1 MSIFLLLGMFCAMHY
16 YYFEQEI
23 REECESDLTA
33 CIHEGYL
40 FMGKALS
47 GTDLLRPEIH
57 QPWIKTMNETLELYS
72 RKSKQCTA
80 L

>member
-1 MSIFLLLGMFCAMHY
+1 MNAFLLLGMFCAMHY

-23 REECESDLTA
+23 IEECESDWTA
-33 CIHEGYL
+33 CIHEGYM

-57 QPWIKTMNETLELYS
+57 HLWIKTMNVTLEVSS